1 MIENLQ
7 VQHHR
12 AIERWSSNVSH
23 ETLFMHLAGILSPM
37 QVLMNLCS
45 ALGLS
50 SAAGLN
56 AYIPL
61 LTLGVM
67 ANRGIVRLES
77 PYDVLAA
84 PWCIGLLAV
93 LLIVEIVVDK
103 VPGLDHVNDVI
114 HTAIRPAAGA
124 VLFASQA
131 GIIHGVPAWV
141 WLGTGL
147 LFGGSVHTAKALAR
161 PIVNVTT
168 VGVGAPV
175 MSVIEDLVGTTLSIV
190 SLLAP
195 VLAVV
200 LLGVFGWLLYKMY
213 RRLFVRPRVIRVR
226 AVAVVAAGEAAAELA
241 PAREWDGGV

>member
-1 MIENLQ
+1 
-7 VQHHR
+7 
-12 AIERWSSNVSH
+12 
-23 ETLFMHLAGILSPM
+23 M

-103 VPGLDHVNDVI
+103 VPGLDHVNDLI

-124 VLFASQA
+124 VLFASQT

-141 WLGTGL
+141 WLGAGL
-147 LFGGSVHTAKALAR
+147 LFGGSVHTAKALTR

-213 RRLFVRPRVIRVR
+213 RRLFVRPPRDSGCGRWRWIGQGRR
-226 AVAVVAAGEAAAELA
+226 SAKSWHRPGSGTEACKQGDARPISAAC
-241 PAREWDGGV
+241 GGVAMRGQ